1 MRFLR
6 LLSEEANQGFTY
18 TCINSVAWYD
28 SRQRNYRKSIKFL
41 GDNRDEF
48 STTKN
53 KPTVTHDGCKVRKV
67 TSCHPQL

>member
-28 SRQRNYRKSIKFL
+28 TQQRNYRKSLKFL
-41 GDNRDEF
+41 GDNHDEF
-48 STTKN
+48 SATKN
-53 KPTVTHDGCKVRKV
+53 KPEVTHDGCKV
-67 TSCHPQL
+67 SSAHSYS